1 MADYVVTDKGFVIK
15 RLDTIMEE
23 IHSELTEAFG
33 FDTRLTKPSF
43 LDTLITTFSYQIA
56 DLWET
61 AQNSYYSKYPTT
73 ATDLNLDNA
82 VQYGGIRRAAAKQSL
97 YRLHC
102 TGDDGT
108 EVGEGTI
115 VATNTTPKIRLF
127 ASEDFTIDRKAFNKV
142 KIKVAAVEI
151 GPYSVTINGTQYV
164 FTTTSEGDDILA
176 GLAALITDTNYTV
189 AVSGEELV
197 IEDNTKS
204 RSNILTLSDNLT
216 TSSVTT
222 IAAFLTEDYGTITI
236 PNGLVTEME
245 SNVTGFEA
253 VTNILDPTYGRQ
265 TETDIELR
273 QSYIAKSALRSNTM
287 VESIVGELLE
297 NVDDVVSAVGYEND
311 TDETDE
317 NGLLPHSVEIIVEGG
332 DENAIGLA
340 ILRRKAGGIG
350 TNGSVT
356 VDVEGLYGDHIPV
369 RFNRPQYL
377 YAWLK
382 VELTGDASRIPS
394 DYAKLTIDSIINDTL
409 TLSAGEDL
417 LTQTLHNGIYENVA
431 GVTHI
436 DIYTATETSESD
448 TPSAGD
454 YSDSNIEAEMRQR
467 ILVGD
472 ARIEVTLNGN
482 NS

>member
-1 MADYVVTDKGFVIK
+1 MAEYGVTDKGFVIK

-23 IHSELTEAFG
+23 IHTDLTEKFG

-82 VQYGGIRRAAAKQSL
+82 VQYGGIRRAAAKQTT

-108 EVGEGTI
+108 VVPEGTV
-115 VATNTTPKIRLF
+115 VATNTTPKIRLL
-127 ASEDFTIDRKAFNKV
+127 ASDEFTISRRAFNKV
-142 KIKVAAVEI
+142 SIKVAALEI
-151 GPYSVTINGTQYV
+151 GVYSITIGGTQYSISV
-164 FTTTSEGDDILA
+164 ESDEEDIIA
-176 GLAALITDTNYTV
+176 ELAALIDTEQYDVTTTGDTLTI
-189 AVSGEELV
+189 A
-197 IEDNTKS
+197 DKTKS

-216 TSSVTT
+216 TSSVTV
-222 IAAFLTEDYGTITI
+222 IASFITEDYGIITI

-245 SNVTGFEA
+245 SNVTGFEE
-253 VTNILDPTYGRQ
+253 VTNLLDPTYGRK

-287 VESIVGELLE
+287 LESIIAELLE
-297 NVDDVVSAVGYEND
+297 NVDDVISAVGYEND
-311 TDETDE
+311 TDVTDE

-350 TNGSVT
+350 TNGNIT
-356 VDVEGLYGDHIPV
+356 VNVDGLYGDKIPI
-369 RFNRPQYL
+369 RFNRPVFL
-377 YAWLK
+377 YAWLR
-382 VELTGDASRIPS
+382 VVLTGDADSIPS
-394 DYAKLTIDSIINDTL
+394 DYANLTIESIVNDTT

-436 DIYTATETSESD
+436 DIYTAYDTSESASP
-448 TPSAGD
+448 TT
-454 YSDSNIEAEMRQR
+454 YTDSNIEAEMRQR
-467 ILVGD
+467 IIVSSS
-472 ARIEVTLNGN
+472 RIEVVLNGN